1 MEVNWN
7 LTVVFI
13 CIFIMA
19 KCWVLLFLFI
29 CYPYIFFQLYTSIIG
44 KVVMYFKYLT
54 LGFDICMHCERAFPP
69 SSNTLVTSH
78 IYSFLRTLTFCSF
91 SKFQLYNTILS
102 TVVTI
107 SSGPLYLKPEYLC
120 AFSNLYFSH
129 PQLLVTICYSLFLW
143 LTFF

>member
-1 MEVNWN
+1 
-7 LTVVFI
+7 
-13 CIFIMA
+13 MA

-44 KVVMYFKYLT
+44 KFVIYFKYLT

-69 SSNTLVTSH
+69 SSNTSISSH
-78 IYSFLRTLTFCSF
+78 IYSFLRTLKFCSF

-102 TVVTI
+102 SVVTI

-120 AFSNLYFSH
+120 AFTNLYFSH
-129 PQLLVTICYSLFLW
+129 LQLLVTTSYSISMTDFFFNSTCKLYCVVFVFL
-143 LTFF
+143 